1 MENLKFHSFPVQWIL
16 PSLIIMLF
24 IMLITGPLLSSS
36 ENSIDPT
43 MKLTGKPKNYINLS
57 TDNFQSDSQ
66 YSSIP
71 FNLHSHNQC
80 TFVYDEIETGFISS
94 PNFPHQFPIP
104 IHCSWIIRAPIGNVI
119 TLYWTQF
126 YLKEGLKATEYAF
139 YINSSLNAGSTTLLP
154 SFIEADPVPLVTSK
168 PVLVLEMDITDDRNI
183 YLRNMDW
190 FLDAYGFNITFRIVS
205 FTVAH
210 KIIPDYCS
218 VYKCSFNGQCFASKD
233 AKVQYCSCF
242 PGFFGRYCQYGPKC
256 DPSKGINPCK
266 DGTDCR

>member
-1 MENLKFHSFPVQWIL
+1 M
-16 PSLIIMLF
+16 F
-24 IMLITGPLLSSS
+24 IMLISSPLLSSS

-43 MKLTGKPKNYINLS
+43 
-57 TDNFQSDSQ
+57 
-66 YSSIP
+66 
-71 FNLHSHNQC
+71 C

-139 YINSSLNAGSTTLLP
+139 YINSSLNAGSTSLLP
-154 SFIEADPVPLVTSK
+154 SFIEGDPMPLVTSK

-190 FLDAYGFNITFRIVS
+190 FLDAFGFNITFTIVS

-218 VYKCSFNGQCFASKD
+218 VYKCTILFLFSWFLWTLLSIW
-233 AKVQYCSCF
+233 AKM
-242 PGFFGRYCQYGPKC
+242 
-256 DPSKGINPCK
+256 
-266 DGTDCR
+266 